1 MCDCRKQH
9 ALSQPSKASFN
20 FKKMIFGMGS
30 GVAKIIFLKREIGN
44 SNQFYRNTAKNYL
57 PVAVILK
64 VRLIIKVWRHFL
76 TRARA
81 QTFLEK
87 DLRNLISE
95 PPRRAK
101 YLRRL
106 WDVKWIFVSNYD
118 KGWRGFH
125 RARAPALM
133 DFVAH
138 LLV

>member
-64 VRLIIKVWRHFL
+64 VRRIIKVWRRFL
-76 TRARA
+76 TRTRT
-81 QTFLEK
+81 QTFFRK
-87 DLRNLISE
+87 RFAQSHLRAAAPREIS
-95 PPRRAK
+95 A
-101 YLRRL
+101 
-106 WDVKWIFVSNYD
+106 
-118 KGWRGFH
+118 
-125 RARAPALM
+125 AALGRKM
-133 DFVAH
+133 DFCEQ
-138 LLV
+138 L

>member
-64 VRLIIKVWRHFL
+64 VRLIIKVWRRFL
-76 TRARA
+76 TRAHT
-81 QTFLEK
+81 QTFFRK
-87 DLRNLISE
+87 RFAPSHLRAAARMS
-95 PPRRAK
+95 
-101 YLRRL
+101 
-106 WDVKWIFVSNYD
+106 
-118 KGWRGFH
+118 RG
-125 RARAPALM
+125 AAALGRKM
-133 DFVAH
+133 DFCEQ
-138 LLV
+138 L